1 MQGGTTPVWQEAKVP
16 FSNFRLSPNVSVE
29 SPRSDAQTAK
39 QAAESRPHDR
49 VQSVSG
55 NCWVPFIPPERLFR
69 LKIQHR
75 SPGVFKPGS
84 PYHGDERTGTTE
96 MERMSDT
103 ASIFDQGASLVPDL
117 ITEPDE
123 RRILLRIGEAPWLA
137 ELSRR
142 VQHYGYRYDYRARA
156 SGRHVPAAPF
166 PRWASVVAE
175 RLAPWFGGAAP
186 EQCIVNE
193 YRPGQGIG
201 MHADH
206 AVFGP
211 VVVSLSLGDDWP
223 MRFRRRSVHPYAR
236 DALPDDGVAVLPRR
250 SALVL
255 AGPARTGWMHGIDRD
270 DGRRAACVSA
280 TFRTLARSLPGSD
293 EGRIGAMSGDASAT
307 ARCKVR

>member
-1 MQGGTTPVWQEAKVP
+1 M
-16 FSNFRLSPNVSVE
+16 
-29 SPRSDAQTAK
+29 
-39 QAAESRPHDR
+39 
-49 VQSVSG
+49 SG
-55 NCWVPFIPPERLFR
+55 
-69 LKIQHR
+69 
-75 SPGVFKPGS
+75 
-84 PYHGDERTGTTE
+84 
-96 MERMSDT
+96 T

-117 ITEPDE
+117 ITEPEE

-223 MRFRRRSVHPYAR
+223 MRFRRRSVRPYAR
-236 DALPDDGVAVLPRR
+236 DALPDDEVAVLPRR

-255 AGPARTGWMHGIDRD
+255 ADPARTEWMHGIGRG
-270 DGRRAACVSA
+270 DGRRRRAVRVSA
-280 TFRTLARSLPGSD
+280 TFRTLARSLPGRTKGAS
-293 EGRIGAMSGDASAT
+293 GR
-307 ARCKVR
+307 